1 MPQRAR
7 RSLRAVV
14 YVVAEIL
21 MAAMLAGCGVMAT
34 SASPR
39 QWNEAA
45 DPWSYSFGEHV
56 FTEGDGRVLRPV
68 WRVIDVSEH
77 QRNVNWQKV
86 KQSKV
91 DAAILRIG
99 YGHGNEDKYFKNN
112 LAQVRVN
119 RIPHGLYLYSYAYDT
134 DFARE
139 EANFVLQTLR
149 KYSITDKTIPIFYDM
164 EHLDDW
170 GGHTMPTRPIQF
182 EQIAKVFFGVL
193 EDAGYTN
200 LGIYTYAHNMATR
213 LDSDWLHEH
222 ANWIASY
229 SDTLE
234 YDFAGCPDPHAWQ
247 YTSAARVPGVTGD
260 VDVSVFDPRFFDV
273 E

>member
-1 MPQRAR
+1 MERGGRPVVVFVR
-7 RSLRAVV
+7 RTCVHR
-14 YVVAEIL
+14 
-21 MAAMLAGCGVMAT
+21 
-34 SASPR
+34 
-39 QWNEAA
+39 
-45 DPWSYSFGEHV
+45 
-56 FTEGDGRVLRPV
+56 GDGRVLRPV
-68 WRVIDVSEH
+68 WRVIDVAEH
-77 QRNVNWQKV
+77 QRNINWQKV
-86 KQSKV
+86 KQSEV

-149 KYSITDKTIPIFYDM
+149 RYSITDKSVPIFYDM

-213 LDSDWLHEH
+213 LDSDWLHGH

-234 YDFAGCPDPHAWQ
+234 YDFAGCPDLHAWQ
-247 YTSAARVPGVTGD
+247 YTSTARVPGVTGD

>member
-1 MPQRAR
+1 MAGHR
-7 RSLRAVV
+7 RRR
-14 YVVAEIL
+14 
-21 MAAMLAGCGVMAT
+21 T
-34 SASPR
+34 SA
-39 QWNEAA
+39 N
-45 DPWSYSFGEHV
+45 
-56 FTEGDGRVLRPV
+56 
-68 WRVIDVSEH
+68 I
-77 QRNVNWQKV
+77 NWQKV
-86 KQSKV
+86 KQSEV

-149 KYSITDKTIPIFYDM
+149 RYSITDKSVPIFYDM

-200 LGIYTYAHNMATR
+200 LGSTLTRTTWRRASTATGCTDTPTGSPRILTR
-213 LDSDWLHEH
+213 LSM
-222 ANWIASY
+222 IS
-229 SDTLE
+229 
-234 YDFAGCPDPHAWQ
+234 Q
-247 YTSAARVPGVTGD
+247 VPGSARMAIH
-260 VDVSVFDPRFFDV
+260 VDRAVCPA
-273 E
+273 

>member
-1 MPQRAR
+1 M
-7 RSLRAVV
+7 
-14 YVVAEIL
+14 
-21 MAAMLAGCGVMAT
+21 
-34 SASPR
+34 
-39 QWNEAA
+39 
-45 DPWSYSFGEHV
+45 
-56 FTEGDGRVLRPV
+56 LRPV

-86 KQSKV
+86 KQSEV

-119 RIPHGLYLYSYAYDT
+119 RIPHGLYLYSYAYGT

-149 KYSITDKTIPIFYDM
+149 KYSINDKTIPIFYDM

-182 EQIAKVFFGVL
+182 EQIAKVFFGAL

-213 LDSDWLHEH
+213 LDSDWLREH

-229 SDTLE
+229 SNTLE

-247 YTSAARVPGVTGD
+247 YTSTARVPGVTGD
-260 VDVSVFDPRFFDV
+260 VDVSVFDLRFFMSA